1 MKTIIFALVGI
12 FGAVLCANAQ
22 VDINTNLLGFGS
34 GTSPDTGVSR
44 DSAGVLDIGNG
55 TSANKSG
62 GLNLLNI
69 TATGTIQAATLNAT
83 TQINVNSVQIA
94 STNLLDGTSL
104 ASLTGTQNL
113 TNKTLGSFFLMVG
126 STSGTATIQTAPVAG
141 TPTLTWPTTS
151 GTILNSAMASCQILD
166 TAICTTAVDSN
177 GNPNFL
183 NVSSTS
189 IQILG
194 GTTPVSYFVAGVYQQ
209 INSTLTITNCGT
221 QPCYSTPAGE
231 TEFFIFV
238 KQDTSNAN
246 PVAADLV
253 ITNCVPL
260 VSYTAP
266 SGCSGVSTTNPQYWF
281 NLSTNQMMACTG
293 SCGTSTNFTVQNSI
307 LLGVAAISHT
317 PSVDA
322 VLAMPYRLNPYEQF
336 KQFSDGSGGPLALT
350 TGTTAEDGE
359 FHYSSCLLSS
369 ATLSHSNP
377 SNTLNT
383 PGLLIS
389 CQTPML
395 VVGTGSINVSGNARV
410 GGTGGISTCSAVASA
425 SGFGGG
431 GGGSG
436 SASTG
441 TSFGC
446 AGGSHAAFCCSATTS
461 VGAGAGGATAGASGS
476 AGGNSNAGWAGSG
489 GLSPMSSR
497 DLMPYAWGMGAPG
510 AVGAGGGSGHG
521 SGGNG
526 GSGGGVAVVKVP
538 SLYVGAS
545 ASINCN
551 GTAGGNGTSTGG
563 APTGGGG
570 GGGGGGTCGYITV
583 FSENGTT
590 GITAN
595 GASGGTGGTSAGNG
609 GSGGNGNIVA
619 VKLW

>member
-1 MKTIIFALVGI
+1 MRNLVLTIAGLVI
-12 FGAVLCANAQ
+12 AVAYASGQ

-104 ASLTGTQNL
+104 ATLTGTQNL
-113 TNKTLGSFFLMVG
+113 TNKTLGSLFLMVG

-151 GTILNSAMASCQILD
+151 GTILNSTMASCQILD

-194 GTTPVSYFVAGVYQQ
+194 GTTPVTYFVAGVYQQ

-231 TEFFIFV
+231 TEFFVFV

-253 ITNCVPL
+253 ITSCVPL

-281 NLSTNQMMACTG
+281 NLSTNQMMVCTG
-293 SCGTSTNFTVQNSI
+293 TCGTSSNFAAQKAI
-307 LLGVAAISHT
+307 MLGVAAISNT
-317 PSVDA
+317 PTVDA

-350 TGTTAEDGE
+350 TTTTQDGE
-359 FHYSSCLLSS
+359 FHYSSCLLSGS

-389 CQTPML
+389 CQTPLLL
-395 VVGTGSINVSGNARV
+395 VGSASINVSGNGRA
-410 GGTGGISTCSAVASA
+410 GGAASTSACSNVIVA

-436 SASTG
+436 GASATNA
-441 TSFGC
+441 GC
-446 AGGSHAAFCCSATTS
+446 TGGSHAAFCCSATTS
-461 VGAGAGGATAGASGS
+461 VGAGGAGAIGGAGTSGGS
-476 AGGNSNAGWAGSG
+476 SNAGWVGSG
-489 GLSPMSSR
+489 GVLPMSSR

-510 AVGAGGGSGHG
+510 AVGSGGGAGHG
-521 SGGNG
+521 SGGAG
-526 GSGGGVAVVKVP
+526 GSGGGVAVVKTPAV
-538 SLYVGAS
+538 YVGTS

-551 GTAGGNGTSTGG
+551 GTAGGAGTSGS
-563 APTGGGG
+563 APNGGGG
-570 GGGGGGTCGYITV
+570 AGGGGGTCGYMAV